1 MAIAYNVGVTAG
13 TRIGGTDYTAGNFKF
28 IPTFWS
34 AKFIE
39 AFYNKTVFG
48 EIANT
53 NYQGEI
59 SGMGDKVVIPLTPSI
74 AISDYT
80 IGGTL
85 SYERPAISTIELTI
99 DKAKSFAFKANDV
112 EKMQAKPA
120 YVAKFSEAAGEQ
132 MKVAI
137 DSQILAGSTPLHTTA
152 HADNVGDIAG
162 AKSNSINLG
171 LASGGTTD
179 ANSLLVGDG
188 TSGTVDP
195 YVILSRMATVLDEQ
209 NAPETDR
216 WVVVPPL
223 FRLWMHMSPKAIAFI
238 QGSNEQLLRNGYIGQ
253 IDRFKVYLS
262 NQLATSTWNSKTVT
276 HIIAGHKSALTF
288 ASQMTK
294 VETLRDQNDFGDLM
308 RGLQVYGFK
317 TIDPKMLTQASVRL
331 GGS

>member
-1 MAIAYNVGVTAG
+1 MAVAYDAGVTAG
-13 TRIGGTDYTAGNFKF
+13 TKIGGTDYTAGNFKF

-39 AFYNKTVFG
+39 AFYNKTVFA

-59 SGMGDKVVIPLTPSI
+59 SSMGDKVVIPLTPSI
-74 AISDYT
+74 TISDYT

-99 DKAKSFAFKANDV
+99 DKAKSFSFKVNDV
-112 EKMQAKPA
+112 ERMQAKPA
-120 YVAKFSEAAGEQ
+120 YVSKFSEVAGEQ

-137 DSQILAGSTPLHTTA
+137 DSMILAGSTPLHSTA
-152 HADNVGDIAG
+152 DADNVGATAG
-162 AKSNSINLG
+162 KNSGAIDLG
-171 LASGGTTD
+171 AATGGTLD
-179 ANSLLVGDG
+179 SDSILIGDG
-188 TSGTVDP
+188 TSSTVDP
-195 YVILSRMATVLDEQ
+195 YVLLAQLGTVLDEQ

-223 FRLWMHMSPKAIAFI
+223 FRLWMHQSPKAIAFI

-253 IDRFKVYLS
+253 VDRFKVYLS
-262 NQLATSTWNSKTVT
+262 NQLKTDTWNSKAVT
-276 HIIAGHKSALTF
+276 HIVAGHKSALTF

-331 GGS
+331 GGA